1 MQCLAEPHDVQANRI
16 FQMKRTTIVG
26 NIGRDAECREG
37 DGGHKFVS
45 FSVAYAERKTNETD
59 EQGNPVTVAQ
69 WAECEIYVGPESSAE
84 GLLKLLTKG
93 RFIYAEASDKA
104 EAWID
109 KDNQLRSRI
118 LYRITNFQV

>member
-1 MQCLAEPHDVQANRI
+1 M

-26 NIGRDAECREG
+26 NIGRDAVCREG

>member
-1 MQCLAEPHDVQANRI
+1 
-16 FQMKRTTIVG
+16 MKQTTIVG
-26 NIGRDAECREG
+26 NIGRDAVCREG

-45 FSVAYAERKTNETD
+45 FSVAYAERKTNDTD

-69 WAECEIYVGPESSAE
+69 WAECEIYVGLESSAE

-93 RFIYAEASDKA
+93 RFIYIEASDKV

-109 KDNQLRSRI
+109 KNNQVRSRI
-118 LYRITNFQV
+118 LYRVTNFQV

>member
-1 MQCLAEPHDVQANRI
+1 MQRPKLSLISETFFRKFEVQCLAEPHDVQANRI

-26 NIGRDAECREG
+26 NIGRDAVCREG

-69 WAECEIYVGPESSAE
+69 WAECEIYVGRKVRPR
-84 GLLKLLTKG
+84 G
-93 RFIYAEASDKA
+93 F
-104 EAWID
+104 
-109 KDNQLRSRI
+109 
-118 LYRITNFQV
+118 

>member
-26 NIGRDAECREG
+26 NIGRDAVCREG

-69 WAECEIYVGPESSAE
+69 WAECEIRRPG
-84 GLLKLLTKG
+84 KFG
-93 RFIYAEASDKA
+93 RGASEIADQRA
-104 EAWID
+104 
-109 KDNQLRSRI
+109 LYLCRSLGQGGGMDRQGQSVAFEDS
-118 LYRITNFQV
+118 LSDH

>member
-26 NIGRDAECREG
+26 NIGRDAVCREG

-84 GLLKLLTKG
+84 GLLKLLTKEIG
-93 RFIYAEASDKA
+93 RAH
-104 EAWID
+104 
-109 KDNQLRSRI
+109 
-118 LYRITNFQV
+118 V